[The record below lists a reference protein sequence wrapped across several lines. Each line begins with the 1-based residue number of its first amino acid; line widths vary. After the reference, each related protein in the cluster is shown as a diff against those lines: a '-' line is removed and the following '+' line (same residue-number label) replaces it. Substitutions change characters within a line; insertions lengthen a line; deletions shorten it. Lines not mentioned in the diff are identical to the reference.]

1 MKSKKLNVGL
11 IGFWG
16 HREYFDKLISHP
28 NVQIV
33 SMAGYPGMEER
44 ERLDLITESDRLN
57 VVFVENYQEM
67 LECNSIQLCL
77 VMAKPRYTSSIV
89 RAVASTKKHIISEK
103 PIAYSL
109 TEAADMLHT
118 ISVNGVKY
126 TSCFSLLF
134 SPVYQKIHQMIQER
148 QLGEILSIN
157 FTYLATGG
165 PLYIA
170 SEPHF
175 SIPNQ
180 TVSSLAGG
188 ECSMF
193 SGYGILLLEWL
204 SGKKIKS
211 VFSRLGSYFYPP
223 YKEKKMEDLGLI
235 SLRLED
241 DICGSLTLG
250 RITTQS
256 RGAWLSLEITGTKG
270 YVRCQS
276 PFNYFTVFEP
286 YNKNS
291 STGDPG
297 GYKVYYY
304 GNGQSNTIRFI
315 ENVIESL
322 ENDQEP
328 FLNLKRCFSTI
339 EVLDAIYQSFA
350 KGKEIEVER
359 LNL

>member
-16 HREYFDKLISHP
+16 HRVYFNELISHP

-33 SMAGYPGMEER
+33 SVAGYPGMAER
-44 ERLDLITESDRLN
+44 ERLDLITEADRLN
-57 VVFVENYQEM
+57 VAFVENYQEM
-67 LECNSIQLCL
+67 LERNSIQLCL
-77 VMAKPRYTSSIV
+77 VMAIPRYTSSIV
-89 RAVASTKKHIISEK
+89 SAVASAKKHIISEK

-109 TEAADMLHT
+109 TEATDMLYT

-126 TSCFSLLF
+126 TACFSLLF
-134 SPVYQKIHQMIQER
+134 SPVYQRIHQIIQER
-148 QLGEILSIN
+148 QLGEILSID
-157 FTYLATGG
+157 FTYLATRG

-180 TVSSLAGG
+180 AVSFLVGG

-204 SGKKIKS
+204 SGQKIKS
-211 VFSRLGSYFYPP
+211 VFSRLGSYFYPS
-223 YKEKKMEDLGLI
+223 YKEKQMEDLGLI
-235 SLRLED
+235 SLRLEN

-250 RITTQS
+250 RIPTQS
-256 RGAWLSLEITGTKG
+256 RDAWISLEVTGTKG
-270 YVRCQS
+270 YLRCQS
-276 PFNYFTVFEP
+276 PFGHFTVFEP

-291 STGDPG
+291 LTGDPG

-304 GNGQSNTIRFI
+304 GNGQSNITCFI

-322 ENDQEP
+322 VNDQEP

-350 KGKEIEVER
+350 KGKEVDVER